1 MTFITQVLNG
11 LQLGSI
17 YALVAL
23 GYTMVY
29 GIILLLNFAHG
40 DIIMV
45 GAYISWLVMSKLGLN
60 PAIAVVLSIVGCM
73 LLGVLIDKVAYAPLR
88 DAPRLSIL
96 ITAIGVSYFLE
107 NGSQLLFGADAKVVP
122 AYTSVSNIQVGDLT
136 LSFSAIVTVVVT
148 AVATVVLT
156 FLVQKTQPR
165 QGHARRHRGH
175 GRRPASWASTST
187 PPSRSPLPLGSALA
201 GGRRSVLYLS
211 WPTPRPAPT
220 MGSMLGLTKA
230 FVAAVLGGIGSP
242 SRAPMHRRPS
252 GIGLAE
258 ALRLGRRP
266 LRLAGRRR
274 LPAILIVVLHRAS
287 PRGLLGTPDDGE
299 GLGGGSMTTKNPM
312 GEEKPVITTASAGP
326 RAPTAPSPCPPATCH
341 QRRPRR
347 PVLLVRA
354 ATLMMRS
361 GAVPSTATSVHGAP
375 CTSASTSSWPSR

>member
-60 PAIAVVLSIVGCM
+60 PAIAVVLSIAGCM

-156 FLVQKTQPR
+156 FLVQKTKLGKAMR
-165 QGHARRHRGH
+165 AVSEDMDAARLMGINVN
-175 GRRPASWASTST
+175 STISFT
-187 PPSRSPLPLGSALA
+187 FAVGSALA
-201 GGRRSVLYLS
+201 GIGAVLYCCS
-211 WPTPRPAPT
+211 YPQATPT
-220 MGSMLGLTKA
+220 MGSMLGLKA
-230 FVAAVLGGIGSP
+230 FVAAVLGGIGSIP
-242 SRAPMHRRPS
+242 GAMI
-252 GIGLAE
+252 GGIAIGLCECFVSAIGLS
-258 ALRLGRRP
+258 AWKD
-266 LRLAGRRR
+266 AVTF
-274 LPAILIVVLHRAS
+274 AILI
-287 PRGLLGTPDDGE
+287 
-299 GLGGGSMTTKNPM
+299 
-312 GEEKPVITTASAGP
+312 I
-326 RAPTAPSPCPPATCH
+326 
-341 QRRPRR
+341 
-347 PVLLVRA
+347 VLLFKPTGFLGRKVQEK
-354 ATLMMRS
+354 
-361 GAVPSTATSVHGAP
+361 V
-375 CTSASTSSWPSR
+375 